1 MAVFVV
7 AHGAWTGGWFWKK
20 LRPLLQAEGHAVF
33 TPTYTGV
40 GERAHLA
47 HPDIDL
53 DHHINDV
60 LQLLRF
66 EDLRDVVLVGHSY
79 GGMVATGVADRAPE
93 RIAQLVYIDAF
104 VPRDGDSALSLVPA
118 EHRQRMLDATA
129 AGSDGWRLPPNPMPP
144 DSSPEDTAW
153 AVPRRL
159 PQPIKTFT
167 QPLVLTGAVDQL
179 PRSYVYCTRF
189 GPGDGFRPFAQ
200 RAQREPGWR
209 YAELDASHNPQV
221 TMPETLARLLS
232 EMAATPPAL
241 PPAAT
246 TASPD

>member
-20 LRPLLQAEGHAVF
+20 LRPLLQAGGHAVF
-33 TPTYTGV
+33 TPTCTGV

-47 HPDIDL
+47 HPGIDL

-60 LQLLRF
+60 LQLLQF
-66 EDLRDVVLVGHSY
+66 EDLNEVVLVGHSY

-104 VPRDGDSALSLVPA
+104 VPRDGDSAWSLVPA
-118 EHRQRMLDATA
+118 EHRQRMQAATDA
-129 AGSDGWRLPPNPMPP
+129 GDGWRLPPNPMPP
-144 DSSPEDTAW
+144 DSSAADVAW

-167 QPLVLTGAVDQL
+167 QPIVLTGAVDRL
-179 PRSYVYCTRF
+179 PRSYVYCSRP
-189 GPGDGFRPFAQ
+189 GPGDGFRPFAE

-221 TMPETLARLLS
+221 TMPDTLARLLV
-232 EMAATPPAL
+232 EMAAQAPAVPPTSA
-241 PPAAT
+241 PAV
-246 TASPD
+246 